1 MNPSNDELYDIP
13 EGLRPLRPL
22 RQFRQF
28 SRNRRNHRRN
38 AIITFGETYRQFYNR
53 LIVPIST
60 ATQQRVLNTISLRV
74 DIPITITQI
83 VIDFAYAEPFPNF
96 LPRGNHAG
104 QPIAFTD
111 VFIINEYTGYKNLP
125 HPDDI
130 TPA

>member
-1 MNPSNDELYDIP
+1 MNPSDDELSDIP
-13 EGLRPLRPL
+13 EGLRPPRLR
-22 RQFRQF
+22 
-28 SRNRRNHRRN
+28 RRN
-38 AIITFGETYRQFYNR
+38 AIIPFGETYRQFYNR
-53 LIVPIST
+53 VIVPIST